1 MHSPNHRQNYKITYS
16 TLVFVY
22 IILLDK
28 SKKSH
33 LDPVSL
39 KHDGTDGTGIQSVSP
54 VPSASAA
61 GPSVPSVSNSRRKL
75 TNWFANSRGQTV
87 SGLFAPR
94 TFRPMDTSPHGR
106 TFHPIDVSPHG
117 SFAPWTS
124 RPLGVSPHGRFA
136 PKTLRPHGRYV
147 NITHW
152 LRYRQDGTVALEL
165 KYRQD
170 V

>member
-87 SGLFAPR
+87 SGLFAPPDISPHGHFAPWKDISPHR
-94 TFRPMDTSPHGR
+94 RFTPWEFRPMD
-106 TFHPIDVSPHG
+106 VSPLG
-117 SFAPWTS
+117 RLAPWTI
-124 RPLGVSPHGRFA
+124 RPKDASPPR
-136 PKTLRPHGRYV
+136 T
-147 NITHW
+147 IC
-152 LRYRQDGTVALEL
+152 
-165 KYRQD
+165 
-170 V
+170 